1 MSTYLLQAPDVG
13 PLQQLEVSCKGGG
26 MTAAWHLA
34 HISVTHPVTQA
45 VTRFDHNE
53 WFDAQH
59 GWTQV
64 RADSSGSGGMLAG
77 GAALLWTAHHKPVLP
92 LSCHP

>member
-1 MSTYLLQAPDVG
+1 MQAPDVG
-13 PLQQLEVSCKGGG
+13 ALQQLEVSCKGGG

-64 RADSSGSGGMLAG
+64 SRAGEQLRGDFGHKCVYSLGL
-77 GAALLWTAHHKPVLP
+77 GAIFVSWAATDAVC
-92 LSCHP
+92 S